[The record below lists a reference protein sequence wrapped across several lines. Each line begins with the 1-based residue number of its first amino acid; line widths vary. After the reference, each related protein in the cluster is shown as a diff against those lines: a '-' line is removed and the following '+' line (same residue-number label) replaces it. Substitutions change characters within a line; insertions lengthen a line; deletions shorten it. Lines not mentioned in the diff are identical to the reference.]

1 MPYLSTRNLALAIIF
16 GVMIFIFETLL
27 PTPMDKAFTF
37 FQAMLLS
44 LGYLLIGVPGAT
56 FISLIGGSLT
66 AIWRAP
72 LAPFT
77 IGFALLFGGLI
88 DVFCFVFGARDSK
101 GNVRQKRLILAV
113 ALSTM
118 ITGYSGYYM
127 TITFK
132 IMELDP
138 ALGNVILIAG
148 IISGIVGGYLSLIL
162 WKRILRKNST
172 GRNQ

>member
-1 MPYLSTRNLALAIIF
+1 
-16 GVMIFIFETLL
+16 
-27 PTPMDKAFTF
+27 MDKAFTF

-88 DVFCFVFGARDSK
+88 DTFCSVFGARGKDGK
-101 GNVRQKRLILAV
+101 IRQMRLILAV

-132 IMELDP
+132 IMVLDP
-138 ALGNVILIAG
+138 TLGNFILIAG
-148 IISGIVGGYLSLIL
+148 IISGILGAYLSLIL
-162 WKRILRKNST
+162 WKRIFIKNST
-172 GRNQ
+172 DQNQ